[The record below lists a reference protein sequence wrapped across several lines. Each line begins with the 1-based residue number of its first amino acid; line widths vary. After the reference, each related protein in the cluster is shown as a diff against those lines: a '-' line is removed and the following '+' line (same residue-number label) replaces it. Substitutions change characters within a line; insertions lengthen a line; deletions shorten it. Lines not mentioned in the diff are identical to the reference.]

1 MGGDSLQDATAASQR
16 TASTL
21 ENGGGVAGNKRS
33 GLWLIIAAFF
43 ATTATAD
50 VVRIEIAERSDVAA
64 GAPYGAVGGYEKI
77 SGTLHFAVDPS
88 AAANRNVADLA
99 LATTNAA
106 GRIELKADFYLL
118 KPKDVERGNGALL
131 FEVPNRGRKG
141 ILPML
146 NRATASLDPTEPRE
160 LGDGFLLEEGFSL
173 LWVGWQLDLPPADPE
188 LLRVYLPTT
197 DPGLG
202 VMGLVR
208 SDFVVRTEGVRD
220 HSLGDGNHVPYA
232 VADPA
237 GDSHALTVRDTPL
250 GERRTIPRGEWQFAR
265 VDGSGNVVPDPTRVY
280 LASGFTPKLIYEV
293 VYTAKNPPLAGLGLV
308 AIRDA
313 VSRLKHEGAPELGL
327 DEDSFDRALAFGIS
341 QSGRVLRTFIY
352 EGFNA
357 DERDRRVFDGV
368 LAHIA
373 GGARGGFNTRFAQPS
388 RSSSSYLY
396 PNEVFPF
403 SDAAQADPVSD
414 VSDGL
419 LEHLEPQFIPRIFY
433 TNSSN
438 EYWRGSAALTH
449 VTPDG
454 RRDFPPPRDTTR
466 IYLFAGTQHGPAAFP
481 PRVGSGRLADNP
493 NAYSWFMRSLL
504 LKLDAWIADNVLP
517 PASVHPTLADGSLVP
532 RPQLRFPALP
542 RVDVPVAPSG
552 PLRLFFGPSFAA
564 DGIAT
569 IEPPRVGG
577 PFPVLLPQVDAD
589 GNEIAGLRSPELAV
603 PLATYT
609 GWQLYK
615 PELGRADELVS
626 LQGSFVPFPLDAA
639 ERARTADPRRS
650 ILERYAGRDAYLAL
664 VEQIAKLLIADGYLR
679 GEDLAPIVAQAS
691 ERWRVLVEERAQR

>member
-1 MGGDSLQDATAASQR
+1 
-16 TASTL
+16 
-21 ENGGGVAGNKRS
+21 VARYKRS
-33 GLWLIIAAFF
+33 GLWLIVTTVF
-43 ATTATAD
+43 AATASAE
-50 VVRIEIAERSDVAA
+50 VVRIEVAARSDVAA
-64 GAPYGAVGGYEKI
+64 GASYGAAGPYEKI
-77 SGTLHFAVDPS
+77 QGTLHFAVDP
-88 AAANRNVADLA
+88 AVAANRNVTDLA
-99 LATTNAA
+99 LARANAA
-106 GRIELKADFYLL
+106 GRVEFSADFYLL
-118 KPKDVERGNGALL
+118 KPKDAERGNGALL
-131 FEVPNRGRKG
+131 FEVSNRGRKG

-146 NRATASLDPTEPRE
+146 SRAAASVDPSEPRE
-160 LGDGFLLEEGFSL
+160 LGDGFLLEQGFSL
-173 LWVGWQLDLPPADPE
+173 LWVGWQLDLPPADPN
-188 LLRVYLPTT
+188 LLRVYPPTT
-197 DPGLG
+197 DLGLS

-208 SDFVVRTEGVRD
+208 SDFVVRTEGVREQ
-220 HSLGDGNHVPYA
+220 SLGDGEHVPYP
-232 VADPA
+232 VADP
-237 GDSHALTVRDTPL
+237 DSDAHTLTVRDTPF
-250 GERRTIPRGEWQFAR
+250 GERRTIPRNEWQFAR

-293 VYTAKNPPLAGLGLV
+293 VYTAMNPPLAGLGLA

-313 VSRLKHEGAPELGL
+313 VTRLKHEGAPELGV
-327 DEDSFDRALAFGIS
+327 DEQSFDRALAFGIS

-373 GGARGGFNTRFAQPS
+373 GGARGGFNTRFAQAS
-388 RSSSSYLY
+388 RSSSSHLY
-396 PNEVFPF
+396 PNELFPF
-403 SDAAQADPVSD
+403 SDAAQTDPVIEIR
-414 VSDGL
+414 DGL
-419 LEHLEPQFIPRIFY
+419 LERLEPKFVPRIFY

-454 RRDFPPPRDTTR
+454 RRDFPPPQDTTR

-481 PRVGSGRLADNP
+481 PRTASGRLADNP

-504 LKLDAWIADNVLP
+504 LKLDAWVADNVRP
-517 PASVHPTLADGSLVP
+517 PASVYPRLVDGSLVA
-532 RPQLRFPALP
+532 RPQLRFPAIP

-552 PLRLFFGPSFAA
+552 PRRLYFGPSFAA

-577 PFPVLLPQVDAD
+577 AFPVLLPQVDAD

-615 PELGRADELVS
+615 PELGRDDELVS

-639 ERARTADPRRS
+639 ERARTADPRRA
-650 ILERYAGRDAYLAL
+650 ILERYTDREAYLAL
-664 VEQIAKLLIADGYLR
+664 VEQIARLLVSDGYLR
-679 GEDLAPIVAQAS
+679 GEDLPQIVTQAR
-691 ERWRVLVEERAQR
+691 ERWRVLVEERAPR